1 METPVIDETMKTL
14 PLETLAAFDNDS
26 LRARVFYEKYALRSG
41 ENNPVETHPRQMWQR
56 LARELAQIETPDV
69 RDEWEKNFLWLLAD
83 FKFVPGGRILH
94 AIGNPN
100 KVTALNCYVIPSPH
114 DSLPGIYKTALEL
127 AETFKR
133 GGGCGVDISTLRPKD
148 SPAHNAARVSTGS
161 VSFMELYS
169 LTTGII
175 GQQGRRGALMITIS
189 DSHPDVLDFCR
200 IKRNRTSL
208 RYANIS
214 VRVTDAFM
222 HAVEKD
228 DDWLLRYENAEDR
241 IEVRRTIKAR
251 ELWNELTVGARDWAE
266 PGCLFW
272 DTIQRYSASE
282 RYAGMAVIS
291 TNPCAE
297 EPLEPYGDCCIGSI
311 NLAAFVNDSHTQN
324 AKLDIASLEKATR
337 SAVRFLDNV
346 LSWNVA
352 RHPLSGQEEAALRG
366 RRIGLG
372 IMGLADMLCKL
383 NLRYDSAEGI
393 EFAEKTV
400 EKIKL
405 WAYDESAN
413 IAAEKG
419 PFPVFN
425 AANQLE
431 NPFFKDFP
439 PELIEKMERNGLRNV
454 TLLTIP
460 PTGSIAAMAG
470 VTSGIE
476 PIFDMKYVR
485 RSESLSASVFD
496 IEHPLIAEYRK
507 ISESRSEDAMPA
519 YFVTAHTIAP
529 EKRVLMQAALQKH
542 IDQAIS
548 STINLPKDTSLETVE
563 SIYRMAW
570 EQGLKGVTVYRE
582 GSREGI
588 LLTEKQAKRQAVKI
602 VPAKVTPRPATL
614 NGVTAR
620 ERTPFGT
627 AFVTINYANG
637 NPREPFEVFVRL
649 GKAGSDLEADAEAL
663 GRVLSLVLRLPSPMT
678 REERL
683 REVIDQLEHIGGSR
697 FTGFG
702 PNRVRS
708 MPDGIARALSRWVD
722 GVCGQSEKP
731 GSQAAANV
739 VSLNGNGIVSHLLNN
754 GDFCPRC
761 RQASLIT
768 EQGCLKCTEC
778 GYTEC

>member
-69 RDEWEKNFLWLLAD
+69 RDEWEKNFLRLLAD

-148 SPAHNAARVSTGS
+148 SPAHNAARVSTGA

-282 RYAGMAVIS
+282 RYAGM
-291 TNPCAE
+291 E
-297 EPLEPYGDCCIGSI
+297 
-311 NLAAFVNDSHTQN
+311 
-324 AKLDIASLEKATR
+324 
-337 SAVRFLDNV
+337 
-346 LSWNVA
+346 
-352 RHPLSGQEEAALRG
+352 
-366 RRIGLG
+366 
-372 IMGLADMLCKL
+372 
-383 NLRYDSAEGI
+383 
-393 EFAEKTV
+393 
-400 EKIKL
+400 
-405 WAYDESAN
+405 
-413 IAAEKG
+413 
-419 PFPVFN
+419 
-425 AANQLE
+425 
-431 NPFFKDFP
+431 
-439 PELIEKMERNGLRNV
+439 
-454 TLLTIP
+454 
-460 PTGSIAAMAG
+460 
-470 VTSGIE
+470 
-476 PIFDMKYVR
+476 
-485 RSESLSASVFD
+485 
-496 IEHPLIAEYRK
+496 
-507 ISESRSEDAMPA
+507 
-519 YFVTAHTIAP
+519 
-529 EKRVLMQAALQKH
+529 
-542 IDQAIS
+542 
-548 STINLPKDTSLETVE
+548 
-563 SIYRMAW
+563 
-570 EQGLKGVTVYRE
+570 
-582 GSREGI
+582 
-588 LLTEKQAKRQAVKI
+588 
-602 VPAKVTPRPATL
+602 
-614 NGVTAR
+614 
-620 ERTPFGT
+620 
-627 AFVTINYANG
+627 
-637 NPREPFEVFVRL
+637 
-649 GKAGSDLEADAEAL
+649 
-663 GRVLSLVLRLPSPMT
+663 
-678 REERL
+678 
-683 REVIDQLEHIGGSR
+683 
-697 FTGFG
+697 
-702 PNRVRS
+702 
-708 MPDGIARALSRWVD
+708 
-722 GVCGQSEKP
+722 
-731 GSQAAANV
+731 
-739 VSLNGNGIVSHLLNN
+739 
-754 GDFCPRC
+754 
-761 RQASLIT
+761 
-768 EQGCLKCTEC
+768 
-778 GYTEC
+778 

>member
-1 METPVIDETMKTL
+1 MVVEKIPNML
-14 PLETLAAFDNDS
+14 PAETLAAYDNDS
-26 LRARVFYEKYALRSG
+26 LRARIFYEKYALRNG
-41 ENNPVETHPRQMWQR
+41 ENEPVEKLPEQMWKR
-56 LARELAQIETPDV
+56 LAGTLASVETPEK
-69 RDEWEKNFLWLLAD
+69 RAEWERNFLWLLSD

-100 KVTALNCYVIPSPH
+100 KVTALNCYVLPSPD
-114 DSLPGIYKTALEL
+114 DSLPGIYRTALEL

-148 SPAHNAARVSTGS
+148 SPAHNAARVSTGA

-200 IKRNRTSL
+200 IKRNRSSV
-208 RYANIS
+208 RFANIS

-222 HAVEKD
+222 RAVEQD
-228 DDWLLRYENAEDR
+228 DEWLLHYENTEDK
-241 IEVRRTIKAR
+241 IEVKKASKAR

-272 DTIQRYSASE
+272 DTIRRYSSSD
-282 RYAGMAVIS
+282 RYPGMGVVCG
-291 TNPCAE
+291 NPCAE
-297 EPLEPYGDCCIGSI
+297 EPLEPYGDCCLGSI
-311 NLAAFVNDSHTQN
+311 NLAAFVNDSHTPD
-324 AKLDIASLEKATR
+324 ARLDVASLEKATR
-337 SAVRFLDNV
+337 CGVRFLDNV
-346 LSWNVA
+346 LSWNEG
-352 RHPLSGQEEAALRG
+352 RHPLKEQEEAAARG

-372 IMGLADMLCKL
+372 IMGLADMLCRLKL
-383 NLRYDSAEGI
+383 KYDSDEGI
-393 EFAEKTV
+393 EFAEETV
-400 EKIKL
+400 EKVKL
-405 WAYDESAN
+405 WAYEESTN

-419 PFPVFN
+419 PFPVFD
-425 AANQLE
+425 AAKHLE

-439 PELIEKMERNGLRNV
+439 SELIEKIETNGLRNV

-476 PIFDMKYVR
+476 PIFDVKYVR
-485 RSESLSASVFD
+485 RSESLSESVFEV
-496 IEHPLIAEYRK
+496 EHPLIREYRK
-507 ISESRSEDAMPA
+507 ISESRSEDPLPG

-529 EKRVLMQAALQKH
+529 EKRVLMQSVLQRH

-548 STINLPKDTSLETVE
+548 STINLPRDTSLETVE
-563 SIYRMAW
+563 RNYRMAW
-570 EQGLKGVTVYRE
+570 EQGLKRVTVYRE

-602 VPAKVTPRPATL
+602 VPAKVTPRPAVL
-614 NGVTAR
+614 KGVTAR

-637 NPREPFEVFVRL
+637 NPKEPFEVFVRL
-649 GKAGSDLEADAEAL
+649 GKAGSDLEADAEAI
-663 GRVLSLVLRLPSPMT
+663 GRLLSLILRLPSAMT

-683 REVIDQLEHIGGSR
+683 REVIDQLKHIGGSR
-697 FTGFG
+697 FSGFG
-702 PNRVRS
+702 PERVRS
-708 MPDGIARALSRWVD
+708 MPDGIARALSRWLDTVIGD
-722 GVCGQSEKP
+722 EGNLSPKP
-731 GSQAAANV
+731 AEDAT
-739 VSLNGNGIVSHLLNN
+739 LRNGKVHQVASNS
-754 GDFCPRC
+754 DFCPRC

-768 EQGCLKCTEC
+768 QQGCLRCREC
-778 GYTEC
+778 GYKEC